1 MTINELFELD
11 QEINLALKDIPDFF
25 INYIKPSKAVRKYRE
40 ANIVF
45 CRLTYL
51 LHSQGRMKEYTSYTY
66 NAISLRYMEL
76 QKASKLKRELEDLIQ
91 YNENSNLIL
100 SFKKVCKLHDK
111 CKEEVIKLKELLKIN
126 KLSEL
131 PLIFEDDTND
141 LF

>member
-1 MTINELFELD
+1 MTINDLFELD
-11 QEINLALKDIPDFF
+11 QEINLTLKDIPDFF
-25 INYIKPSKAVRKYRE
+25 INYIQPSKTVRKYRE

-51 LHSQGRMKEYTSYTY
+51 LHSQGRMKEYTSYVY

-76 QKASKLKRELEDLIQ
+76 REASKLKRELEDLIQ
-91 YNENSNLIL
+91 YNENSNLIP

-126 KLSEL
+126 EL